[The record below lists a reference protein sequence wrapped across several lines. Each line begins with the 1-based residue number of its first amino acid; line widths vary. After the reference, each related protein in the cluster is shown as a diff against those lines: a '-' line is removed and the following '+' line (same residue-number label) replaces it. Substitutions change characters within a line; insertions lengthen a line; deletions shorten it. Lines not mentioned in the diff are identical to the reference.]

1 MTLPRPGHLG
11 LRSLVAGT
19 VGLVGAAALTG
30 ATVHAT
36 RVRRRRAALGA
47 EAVPLGSLHGEVHQV
62 VTDDGICLH
71 AEVDEPADQQPDA
84 PTVVLVHGWGL
95 TRQSWHYQ
103 RAALR
108 TTHRVVVY
116 DQRSHGSSEWS
127 APDHSTIDQLAADLR
142 TVLGQLVP
150 TGPVALVG
158 HSMGGMT
165 VMALARLDPDLV
177 RDRVVAVA
185 LVATSSGHLGRHA
198 RGLPASS
205 LSRLSP
211 LLRATID
218 TAPWLVEAPRRL
230 AADLS
235 YDAVRRYGF
244 GSDPQEA
251 HVAFADRM
259 LADAPV
265 GVYTAFWPL
274 FVSLDL
280 SDVLPA
286 FTDLPT
292 LVVAGERDVMTPVGL
307 SRRLAET
314 IRTAELVVLPDSGH
328 LLMLERHE
336 QLTGLL
342 EALLERAG
350 QPDGA
355 REAAVEERL
364 G

>member
-1 MTLPRPGHLG
+1 MSLPRPGHLG
-11 LRSLVAGT
+11 LRSLVTGT
-19 VGLVGAAALTG
+19 VGLVGAATLTG

-36 RVRRRRAALGA
+36 RARRRRAAMSA
-47 EAVPLGSLHGEVHQV
+47 EGEQLGSLSGEVHQV
-62 VTDDGICLH
+62 VADDGTCLH
-71 AEVDEPADQQPDA
+71 AEVDEPAGSRSGA

-108 TTHRVVVY
+108 ATHRVVVY

-142 TVLGQLVP
+142 TVLQQLVP
-150 TGPVALVG
+150 TGTVALVG
-158 HSMGGMT
+158 HSMGGMA

-211 LLRATID
+211 LLRASVD
-218 TAPWLVEAPRRL
+218 KAPWLVEAPRRL

-244 GSDPQEA
+244 GPNPQEA

-274 FVSLDL
+274 FVNLDL

-292 LVVAGERDVMTPVGL
+292 LVVAGARDVMTPVAL
-307 SRRLAET
+307 SRRLAEV

-336 QLTGLL
+336 ELT
-342 EALLERAG
+342 ALLAALLDRAG

-355 REAAVEERL
+355 REAAAEKRL
-364 G
+364 R